1 MNGFELF
8 SHVCQAEDTAAAIH
22 ALSDADL
29 RALVGETSRNA
40 TDNNISGQ
48 MLGIALVVA
57 AERFMKQGGKE

>member
-29 RALVGETSRNA
+29 RSLIGETGRNA
-40 TDNNISGQ
+40 TDNNTSGQ
-48 MLGIALVVA
+48 MLGIALVEA
-57 AERFMKQGGKE
+57 ADRFMKQGGQE